1 MPLLLDVD
9 ASAEDN
15 RYAAK
20 VAGFSLTK
28 VGNHSSNGDLVR
40 EVMCGL
46 TTDVDGWGRKKGIA
60 KEIDDL
66 NWCCDVCEFMI
77 ITYAHHSMPWEI

>member
-1 MPLLLDVD
+1 MSRSMTNGLHFLGNVD

-46 TTDVDGWGRKKGIA
+46 TTDVDG
-60 KEIDDL
+60 
-66 NWCCDVCEFMI
+66 
-77 ITYAHHSMPWEI
+77 